1 MRILIALCS
10 FAIVAC
16 SHTPDS
22 MTNSSTMASFHTDYT
37 LGSSH
42 FMSSSLPGVELP
54 GMQTQV
60 ILHKAIAE
68 SPGPISPV
76 SVPRD

>member
-1 MRILIALCS
+1 MRILMAVFSLS
-10 FAIVAC
+10 IVAC

-22 MTNSSTMASFHTDYT
+22 MTTHSDVASVHTDYT

-42 FMSSSLPGVELP
+42 FFSSSLPGTELP

-60 ILHKAIAE
+60 VLHKAIAE

-76 SVPRD
+76 SVPRN